1 MKKNYFKYFIYF
13 LIIYKIF
20 CLVHIPL
27 KIVPNNQKD
36 TQIVQSYTAYQEH
49 SVQKHPHTDDG
60 GGKVCDLAFFLCK
73 SIIFFE
79 IVKFMY
85 DITKV
90 HVYHWQLP
98 RIGIGGI
105 IAKNELM
112 FGSISHSRTYIVYCS
127 VGGSCDR
134 EGYLWIIRKRLLN

>member
-27 KIVPNNQKD
+27 KILPNNQKD
-36 TQIVQSYTAYQEH
+36 VQITQTYTTQHEH
-49 SVQKHPHTDDG
+49 FAQKHPHIDDG
-60 GGKVCDLAFFLCK
+60 SDKVCDLTFFFCE

-79 IVKFMY
+79 FAKFTY
-85 DITKV
+85 EITKV

-98 RIGIGGI
+98 RVGIGDI
-105 IAKNELM
+105 IAKTN
-112 FGSISHSRTYIVYCS
+112 
-127 VGGSCDR
+127 
-134 EGYLWIIRKRLLN
+134 

>member
-36 TQIVQSYTAYQEH
+36 VQITQTYTAQHGH
-49 SVQKHPHTDDG
+49 SVQKHPYIDNG
-60 GGKVCDLAFFLCK
+60 GGKVCSFAFFFCE

-79 IVKFMY
+79 IARFMY
-85 DITKV
+85 EITKV

-98 RIGIGGI
+98 RVGIGGI
-105 IAKNELM
+105 MVKTN
-112 FGSISHSRTYIVYCS
+112 
-127 VGGSCDR
+127 
-134 EGYLWIIRKRLLN
+134 